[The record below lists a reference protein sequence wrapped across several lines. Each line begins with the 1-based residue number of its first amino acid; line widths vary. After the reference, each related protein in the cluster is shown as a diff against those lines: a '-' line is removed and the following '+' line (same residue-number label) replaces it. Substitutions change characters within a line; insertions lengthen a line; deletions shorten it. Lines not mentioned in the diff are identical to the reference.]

1 MKMVKTR
8 LCEGDLVR
16 SQSVAMAAR
25 WVALGVLLLGELL
38 ALTLLFDFSMG
49 STARRGHLGAL
60 LAQPELIPSIGIP
73 FVVATLLLGWP
84 RLRQAWAPEG
94 PGLVLEGGPFWGWM
108 LLGHFV
114 ALGAFAGLTSR
125 LSQGSELAS
134 PLLADAMVL
143 AWFGAGGLTAVLWAL
158 AGLSLP
164 SWSSLLVELRW
175 PLVAGLG
182 VGLGAVV
189 AGQLALPLWR
199 PLGRLTLQTSA
210 GLLGLIH
217 PDLVYRPSK
226 LILGTPRFEVYI
238 APACSGFEGMG
249 LMAIVLGVYLWY
261 RRNDHRFPQ
270 ALALV
275 PLGLVLV
282 WLANALRIAALVEI
296 GHFVSPQLARTGFHS
311 QMGWIAFNAI
321 GLGLVLVARRIPW
334 FSSADRLE
342 AAGTTAS
349 DTSAAHLVPLMILI
363 ASMMLT
369 GAVTSGFDRLYPL
382 RFLAT
387 AAVLIWYR
395 RDYLEMSWTP
405 SWWAVVAGVVV
416 FVVWMALEPRGS
428 SVVAAGR
435 ELAANVTGLGRL
447 GAALWIAG
455 RIAGS
460 VVTVP
465 IAEELAFRGYL
476 TRRLIA
482 GDFECVPPGR
492 FAWPAFLLSSVLF
505 GLLHGRWV
513 AGTLAG
519 LLYALVYYR
528 RGRIGEAV
536 AAHALT
542 NALIAAFVLT
552 TGAWSLWM

>member
-1 MKMVKTR
+1 M
-8 LCEGDLVR
+8 
-16 SQSVAMAAR
+16 
-25 WVALGVLLLGELL
+25 
-38 ALTLLFDFSMG
+38 
-49 STARRGHLGAL
+49 
-60 LAQPELIPSIGIP
+60 
-73 FVVATLLLGWP
+73 
-84 RLRQAWAPEG
+84 
-94 PGLVLEGGPFWGWM
+94 
-108 LLGHFV
+108 
-114 ALGAFAGLTSR
+114 
-125 LSQGSELAS
+125 
-134 PLLADAMVL
+134 
-143 AWFGAGGLTAVLWAL
+143 
-158 AGLSLP
+158 
-164 SWSSLLVELRW
+164 
-175 PLVAGLG
+175 
-182 VGLGAVV
+182 
-189 AGQLALPLWR
+189 
-199 PLGRLTLQTSA
+199 
-210 GLLGLIH
+210 
-217 PDLVYRPSK
+217 
-226 LILGTPRFEVYI
+226 
-238 APACSGFEGMG
+238 
-249 LMAIVLGVYLWY
+249 
-261 RRNDHRFPQ
+261 
-270 ALALV
+270 
-275 PLGLVLV
+275 
-282 WLANALRIAALVEI
+282 EI
-296 GHFVSPQLARTGFHS
+296 GHFVSPQLAQTGFHS

-369 GAVTSGFDRLYPL
+369 GAVTSGFDWLYPL

-395 RDYLEMSWTP
+395 RDYLKMSWTP

-416 FVVWMALEPRGS
+416 FAVWMALEPRGS

-482 GDFECVPPGR
+482 ADFESVPPGR

-536 AAHALT
+536 AAHATT

-552 TGAWSLWM
+552 TGAWSLWL